1 MSGYQ
6 LPLALDDN
14 TLAMSPLSQAAA
26 VVTEG
31 EELPTL
37 TEYAFDFE
45 LLDFKL
51 DENGQMYTVERN
63 EALKVWLYFALLTE
77 RYKYRA
83 NSSDYGTEIDR
94 MMGLN
99 VSNGIKRAELERTI
113 KEAILICPYV
123 KSIKSLTVE
132 NNDGLVTVEVE
143 VESVYNK
150 EGVRLDVNI

>member
-14 TLAMSPLSQAAA
+14 TLAMAPLSSSAAIA
-26 VVTEG
+26 TG

-37 TEYAFDFE
+37 MEYAFDFE
-45 LLDFKL
+45 TEQFKV
-51 DENGQMYTVERN
+51 DENGQLYLVERN
-63 EALKVWLYFALLTE
+63 EALKIWLYFALLTE

-83 NSSDYGTEIDR
+83 NSRDYGTEIDR

-99 VSNGIKRAELERTI
+99 VSSGIKRAELERTI
-113 KEAILICPYV
+113 REAILICPYV
-123 KSIKSLTVE
+123 KSIKSLTID
-132 NNDGLVTVEVE
+132 NTDGLVTVGVE
-143 VESVYNK
+143 VESVYSR